1 MKRFHSLTLLLVAG
15 LVAWIVPAIAVPGHA
30 VAGSDPALQQPS
42 QQQQQPQASPQQQGN
57 SQQQGNAQQQQQ
69 QQEPQKVFTGT
80 MGGKA
85 GGYNFHDDASKSTYG
100 IDHQAELSKYDLSGK
115 KVQIV
120 GALDSGNQTIHIT
133 KIALLSPNAA
143 PAH

>member
-1 MKRFHSLTLLLVAG
+1 VRKFRPVALFLTAA
-15 LVAWIVPAIAVPGHA
+15 LVAWIVPAIAMPGLA
-30 VAGSDPALQQPS
+30 AGGPGPALQPPS
-42 QQQQQPQASPQQQGN
+42 QQEQPQANPQQQGN
-57 SQQQGNAQQQQQ
+57 SQQQ

-80 MGGKA
+80 MAGKA
-85 GGYNFHDDASKSTYG
+85 GQYSFQDDASKSTYG
-100 IDHQAELSKYDLSGK
+100 LDHQAELSKYSLSGK

-133 KIALLSPNAA
+133 KIALVSPGAA

>member
-1 MKRFHSLTLLLVAG
+1 
-15 LVAWIVPAIAVPGHA
+15 VAWIVPAIAMPRHA
-30 VAGSDPALQQPS
+30 AAGLNPALQQPS
-42 QQQQQPQASPQQQGN
+42 EQQQPQANPQQQGN
-57 SQQQGNAQQQQQ
+57 SQQ

-85 GGYNFHDDASKSTYG
+85 GQYNFHDDASKSTYG
-100 IDHQAELSKYDLSGK
+100 VDHQTELSKDDLSGK

-120 GALDSGNQTIHIT
+120 GALDSGNQTIHIS
-133 KIALLSPNAA
+133 KIALLSPSGAP

>member
-1 MKRFHSLTLLLVAG
+1 M
-15 LVAWIVPAIAVPGHA
+15 AWIVPAIAVQGNAA
-30 VAGSDPALQQPS
+30 VAANPGLQQPS
-42 QQQQQPQASPQQQGN
+42 QQQQQPQQQPQASPQQQGN
-57 SQQQGNAQQQQQ
+57 SQAQ

-85 GGYNFHDDASKSTYG
+85 GQYNFRDDASKSTYG
-100 IDHQAELSKYDLSGK
+100 VDHQAELSKYDLSGK

-133 KIALLSPNAA
+133 KIALVSPNAA